1 MKKGDSLT
9 HPIVIHYFTC
19 APHNTVV
26 MTDLSAS
33 LYLFVPQ
40 GVFDA
45 VTLVV
50 KEPNGDFRPEN
61 EWTRQG
67 PSDSDTP
74 HDHHYSDG
82 SIENDLPMQQ
92 LSELFNVNHFIV
104 SQANPHSALFSTL
117 TVEATVWSPPLYSM
131 VVGILRFMKA
141 QCR

>member
-1 MKKGDSLT
+1 M
-9 HPIVIHYFTC
+9 
-19 APHNTVV
+19 
-26 MTDLSAS
+26 
-33 LYLFVPQ
+33 
-40 GVFDA
+40 
-45 VTLVV
+45 V

-67 PSDSDTP
+67 RCSDGDEQDLP
-74 HDHHYSDG
+74 QHLHHYSDG

-117 TVEATVWSPPLYSM
+117 TVEATVWSPPLYTM

-141 QCR
+141 QCRYVTLFNKPYMCPPPPPINFG

>member
-1 MKKGDSLT
+1 M
-9 HPIVIHYFTC
+9 
-19 APHNTVV
+19 
-26 MTDLSAS
+26 
-33 LYLFVPQ
+33 
-40 GVFDA
+40 
-45 VTLVV
+45 V

-67 PSDSDTP
+67 PLSGTDQDSQHTP
-74 HDHHYSDG
+74 QHTYSDG

-117 TVEATVWSPPLYSM
+117 TVEATVWSPPLYTL
-131 VVGILRFMKA
+131 VVGVLRFMKA